1 MDAGI
6 SSIHQLISLINQL
19 GASEVLGASLA
30 AVVEDELQ
38 ANGHAQ
44 VDDVED
50 VGLDGSAEAQCRV
63 EVHQPLKQRAALRVR
78 GQADLDEVQHVGAH
92 AELER
97 VAAPSLAVR
106 RRRRGR
112 DNWAGAIGFAAVRG
126 SSQEEAEGKE
136 ESNLGSHW

>member
-1 MDAGI
+1 
-6 SSIHQLISLINQL
+6 
-19 GASEVLGASLA
+19 
-30 AVVEDELQ
+30 
-38 ANGHAQ
+38 
-44 VDDVED
+44 
-50 VGLDGSAEAQCRV
+50 
-63 EVHQPLKQRAALRVR
+63 VR